1 MSIESVM
8 ASHHLIKGR
17 QEVRVRGGDMTTEAE
32 VRVMCD
38 HMAWNM
44 KRRLGGWKRL
54 EIDK

>member
-1 MSIESVM
+1 
-8 ASHHLIKGR
+8 
-17 QEVRVRGGDMTTEAE
+17 MTTEAE

-54 EIDK
+54 EIDFLHKPPIETQSC